1 MGPRTYE
8 INFSE
13 GLSEACNGL
22 SSVWTSLPYAP
33 VGSVDHLI
41 PVANFLK
48 AADE

>member
-8 INFSE
+8 INFGE

-22 SSVWTSLPYAP
+22 SSAWTLLPYAP
-33 VGSVDHLI
+33 VGSEDHLL

-48 AADE
+48 AVGE